1 MKRTLTILFAGL
13 LAMSC
18 LVGCGER
25 KDMSEMT
32 QEEKMVFLDAK
43 IKRNPKDAELHFL
56 RGQLFMEMQNVNNAI
71 RDFQKAT
78 ELNPKE
84 VKYFTA
90 LGDAFFSNGNVGDS
104 YKALQEA
111 LRIDENNLEALLKMG
126 EISFYSRDY
135 DRAIESLS
143 KVTKIDQN
151 NRTALFMK
159 GFVYMEK
166 GDTSNA
172 VGLFTKVTELYPDY
186 EPAFEQLGMLYAFK
200 HDKLGVEY
208 LNTALKLEPKN
219 INVLY
224 GLGMLYQEIEEAD
237 KATEYYVKILEI
249 NPNYTQAWYNRGY
262 MALLLYEDY
271 DSAVDFFTKV
281 IELDNQN
288 VDAHYNRGL
297 AYKLKGDNTNAK
309 ICFEAAL
316 NIDPNYEPA
325 KKEL

>member
-1 MKRTLTILFAGL
+1 MKKTLTICLAGL
-13 LAMSC
+13 MMLACLMSC
-18 LVGCGER
+18 GNN
-25 KDMSEMT
+25 KDLESMSVA
-32 QEEKMVFLDAK
+32 EKLEFYNAK
-43 IKRNPKDAELHFL
+43 IKRNPKTAELYFE
-56 RGQLFMEMQNVNNAI
+56 RGQILMEMQNVNNAI

-78 ELNPKE
+78 ELNSNE
-84 VKYFTA
+84 VKYYTA
-90 LGDAFFSNGNVGDS
+90 LGDAFFSNGNVGES

-135 DRAIESLS
+135 DRAIETLT
-143 KVTKIDQN
+143 KVTKFDEN

-172 VGLFTKVTELYPDY
+172 VGLFNKVTELYPDY
-186 EPAFEQLGMLYAFK
+186 APAFEQLGMLYAFK
-200 HDKLGVEY
+200 HDKLGEEY
-208 LNTALKLEPKN
+208 LNTALKLDPKN

-237 KATEYYVKILEI
+237 KANEYYVKILELD
-249 NPNYTQAWYNRGY
+249 PNYVPAWFNRGY

-271 DSAVDFFTKV
+271 DAAIDFFTKV

-288 VDAHYNRGL
+288 VDAHFNRGL
-297 AYKLKGDNTNAK
+297 AYKYKGDNNNAK
-309 ICFEAAL
+309 LCFQAAL